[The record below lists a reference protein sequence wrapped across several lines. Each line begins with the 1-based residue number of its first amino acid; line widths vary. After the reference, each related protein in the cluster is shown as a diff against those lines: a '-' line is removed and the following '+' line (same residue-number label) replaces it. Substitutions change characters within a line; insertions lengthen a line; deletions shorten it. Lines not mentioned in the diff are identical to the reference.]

1 MIPIPEPDL
10 QWGEGTLA
18 KVVERPLPT
27 YASPGLSIDRVE
39 NETDK
44 FETNTGKL
52 MYKQFN
58 KTTGLLL

>member
-27 YASPGLSIDRVE
+27 HARPGLSNTVRNVNVTGYK
-39 NETDK
+39 NETTK
-44 FETNTGKL
+44 TTTGKL
-52 MYKQFN
+52 TDK
-58 KTTGLLL
+58 